1 MLRYH
6 KASSVR
12 YPPVSAYSTP
22 PPSPP
27 PSTFNHSSAMQTR
40 QAKGGVNTSSI
51 LQELPSEVLIPTLL
65 LLVLSSVT
73 VTAVN
78 GVFNILAQKD
88 RMVMETFQQ
97 WRRVLWMSRAA
108 HIVEAPSAEQAHRMT
123 QTHHAAAVTASPT
136 PAMPSVEL
144 YNSAAFFRGISASTG
159 ATAPPAGVEAS
170 SATDVV
176 IVDLR
181 GGGLAATSPRARSV
195 TPEVGNAEGRAEMR
209 MYHEENPPAA
219 VPAPVVAEVL
229 TNTMEAV
236 RRESQRVIFTF
247 HPYYIILCAIKGF
260 AMLIYIQYHFGSIK
274 GGWRRF
280 CVCGAANVF
289 SGLLTPVWE
298 YTMMM
303 LLPLD
308 VDRATPVVV
317 KEEEKADSVFIV
329 ELLLR
334 ISRLELNDL
343 PTVLMQGTTFVG
355 FAAVLMPLFGVFC
368 SSGLVRYLWI
378 YAPLWLVYV
387 VVRHVYYKGAGSPPS
402 SRARNAAAVV
412 GMTNEMLKAFL
423 MKALTVLVLLFT
435 IQSSFLLGLA
445 WAEGAAYDKALQ
457 YMAEHELGFHAGAFV
472 SPFQKVCLLSQ
483 LFL

>member
-1 MLRYH
+1 M
-6 KASSVR
+6 
-12 YPPVSAYSTP
+12 PPYSKGLLVSADLTP
-22 PPSPP
+22 P
-27 PSTFNHSSAMQTR
+27 SSQRLGR
-40 QAKGGVNTSSI
+40 QARRGASTSSI
-51 LQELPSEVLIPTLL
+51 LQELPSEVLIPTFL
-65 LLVLSSVT
+65 LLVLSSIT

-78 GVFNILAQKD
+78 AVFNIFAHRD
-88 RMVMETFQQ
+88 RMVMEAFQQ

-123 QTHHAAAVTASPT
+123 QTHHAAAVTASAT
-136 PAMPSVEL
+136 PAMPSAEL
-144 YNSAAFFRGISASTG
+144 YNSAAFFRGISAPTDP
-159 ATAPPAGVEAS
+159 TASNAGVGTS
-170 SATDVV
+170 SATDIV
-176 IVDLR
+176 IVDLS
-181 GGGLAATSPRARSV
+181 GGGGSAMTAPHVGPAAVHA
-195 TPEVGNAEGRAEMR
+195 GNAEGRAEIEV
-209 MYHEENPPAA
+209 YHEENPPAA

-236 RRESQRVIFTF
+236 RRESQRVIFEF
-247 HPYYIILCAIKGF
+247 HPYYIILCAIKAF
-260 AMLIYIQYHFGSIK
+260 AMLIYIQYHFGPIK

-280 CVCGAANVF
+280 CVCGAANIF

-298 YTMMM
+298 YAMML

-308 VDRATPVVV
+308 VDRARPVVV

-343 PTVLMQGTTFVG
+343 PTVLMQGTAFVA
-355 FAAVLMPLFGVFC
+355 FAAVLVPLFGVFC
-368 SSGLVRYLWI
+368 SSGLLRYMWI
-378 YAPLWLVYV
+378 YMPLWVAYLVA
-387 VVRHVYYKGAGSPPS
+387 RHVYYKGAGSPPS

-435 IQSSFLLGLA
+435 VQSSFLLGLG
-445 WAEGAAYDKALQ
+445 WAEGATYNRGLQ
-457 YMAEHELGFHAGAFV
+457 YMTEHEFGFHAGAFA
-472 SPFQKVCLLSQ
+472 SSFQKVCLLSQ